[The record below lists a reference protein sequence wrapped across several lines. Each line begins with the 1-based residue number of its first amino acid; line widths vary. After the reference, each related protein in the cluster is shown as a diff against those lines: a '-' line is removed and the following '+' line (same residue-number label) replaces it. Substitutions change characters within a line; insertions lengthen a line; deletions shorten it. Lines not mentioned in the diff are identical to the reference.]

1 MCYLHIGEFSI
12 QKVFLVSILIISN
25 LASVGYFNMIQ
36 KEGQIIHLI
45 SLRIRYTLNTML
57 EKGFGPPGR
66 GWVMIHILSFL
77 IGWSQV
83 RG

>member
-1 MCYLHIGEFSI
+1 
-12 QKVFLVSILIISN
+12 
-25 LASVGYFNMIQ
+25 MIQ
-36 KEGQIIHLI
+36 EEGQIILLI

>member
-1 MCYLHIGEFSI
+1 MT
-12 QKVFLVSILIISN
+12 VST
-25 LASVGYFNMIQ
+25 VGYLNMIQ

>member
-1 MCYLHIGEFSI
+1 MKIWFS
-12 QKVFLVSILIISN
+12 VSVWTQRGGY
-25 LASVGYFNMIQ
+25 VGYFNMIQ
-36 KEGQIIHLI
+36 EEGQIIHLI

-83 RG
+83 RS